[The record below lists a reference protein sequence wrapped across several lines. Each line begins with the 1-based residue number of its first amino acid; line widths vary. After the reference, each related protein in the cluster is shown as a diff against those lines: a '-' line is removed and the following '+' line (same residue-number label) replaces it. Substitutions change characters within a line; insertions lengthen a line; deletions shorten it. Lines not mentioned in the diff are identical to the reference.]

1 MISVVWIEIL
11 LPKPSPLPSTESI
24 SVTLRVDIR
33 WQELLTDN
41 TRGEEEC
48 SHAVLLSFFYNGG
61 VCAYRL
67 FLC

>member
-1 MISVVWIEIL
+1 
-11 LPKPSPLPSTESI
+11 LPSTESI

-48 SHAVLLSFFYNGG
+48 SHAVLISFFYNGG